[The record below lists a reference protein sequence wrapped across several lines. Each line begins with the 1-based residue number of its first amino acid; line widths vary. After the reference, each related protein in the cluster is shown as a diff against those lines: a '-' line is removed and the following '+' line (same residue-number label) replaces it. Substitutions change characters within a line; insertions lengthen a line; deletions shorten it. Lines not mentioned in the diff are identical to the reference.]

1 MKFLSLRINNFIDMV
16 LKILIGMLIIMIA
29 ILIIIILGRY
39 FFAWGSVAIQEFVMY
54 LHATIF
60 MLGISYVCRDRSH
73 VSIDI
78 LSRNYSEN
86 KRIKI
91 SIFFDLI
98 FLIPFSV
105 FVIYIS
111 LDMVFAS
118 WDIFEGSGESG
129 GLDYVYLLKSLIPIA
144 GILMFLSGISNLL
157 DNFVKL
163 KS

>member
-86 KRIKI
+86 KRLKI

>member
-1 MKFLSLRINNFIDMV
+1 MV

>member
-1 MKFLSLRINNFIDMV
+1 MKFLSSRINNFIDMV
-16 LKILIGMLIIMIA
+16 SKILIGMLIIMIA
-29 ILIIIILGRY
+29 ILIVIILGRY
-39 FFAWGSVAIQEFVMY
+39 FFAWGNVAIQEFVMY

-78 LSRNYSEN
+78 FSRNYSDN

-105 FVIYIS
+105 FIIYIS
-111 LDMVFAS
+111 SDMVFAS

-129 GLDYVYLLKSLIPIA
+129 GLDYVFLLKSLIPMS
-144 GILMFLSGISNLL
+144 GILIFLSGISNLL

>member
-1 MKFLSLRINNFIDMV
+1 MV

-86 KRIKI
+86 KRLKI